1 MKSVKVL
8 SALDEEC
15 EEFNHGG
22 ERLFTQYN
30 LSKYCSGSK

>member
-15 EEFNHGG
+15 EELIMAASHF
-22 ERLFTQYN
+22 LQTKF
-30 LSKYCSGSK
+30 S

>member
-22 ERLFTQYN
+22 KPLFTKYN
-30 LSKYCSGSK
+30 LLKSCSGDK